1 MSDGTLVFGMGA
13 AYDSW
18 DTVLKGTTT
27 ADVGGTDNE
36 HELCTFSISND
47 AGQNPSF
54 AFVNLRVE
62 YSKHSLAQPVI

>member
-1 MSDGTLVFGMGA
+1 MELASEMEDETVNDWVSDGTLVFGMGA

-36 HELCTFSISND
+36 HKLN
-47 AGQNPSF
+47 SF
-54 AFVNLRVE
+54 F
-62 YSKHSLAQPVI
+62 

>member
-1 MSDGTLVFGMGA
+1 MEDETVNDWVSDGTLVFGMGA

-36 HELCTFSISND
+36 HKLN
-47 AGQNPSF
+47 SF
-54 AFVNLRVE
+54 F
-62 YSKHSLAQPVI
+62 